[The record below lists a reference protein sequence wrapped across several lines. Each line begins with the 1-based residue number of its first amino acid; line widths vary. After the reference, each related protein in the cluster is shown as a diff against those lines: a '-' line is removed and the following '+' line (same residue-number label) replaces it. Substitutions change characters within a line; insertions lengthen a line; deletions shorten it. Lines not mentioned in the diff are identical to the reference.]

1 MMHAFLKG
9 GKLPTGKPAAN
20 GSQKQKDKKQREKP
34 VPWVEKVKSC
44 IPQFSKQKI
53 SIWFPR
59 FPCSIVQRK
68 LMTLWSS
75 RKFAQCLES
84 ACRAPTCPTCFCTV
98 PLVSLSCILINCI
111 LTPAFIGTGK
121 TSTILAAARQ
131 LFGEFF
137 KERVLELN
145 ASDDRG
151 IAVIRTKV
159 KNFAQLKA
167 SATRPD
173 GKPCPPFKIII
184 LDEADAM
191 THAAQAA
198 LRRTMEKETRTTRF
212 CLVCNYVS
220 RIIDPITSRCTKFRF
235 IPIGDEKIIE
245 RLKFIC
251 EEEKLK
257 IDEDALKSIVDI
269 SGGDMRKAI
278 TILQSC
284 YRLKSGTDSLLDDGL
299 ITLKDILEMSGFIPE
314 HHLTEFIGI
323 CKEGN
328 YSKLEK
334 FVREFMYEAYSIAQ
348 FFDQLNDIIV
358 ADDSITNEEKSSI
371 FDKLGESSFR
381 LLNGGSEYIQLMDFG
396 CATIVAFKSK
406 N

>member
-1 MMHAFLKG
+1 LLYG
-9 GKLPTGKPAAN
+9 PP
-20 GSQKQKDKKQREKP
+20 
-34 VPWVEKVKSC
+34 
-44 IPQFSKQKI
+44 
-53 SIWFPR
+53 
-59 FPCSIVQRK
+59 
-68 LMTLWSS
+68 
-75 RKFAQCLES
+75 
-84 ACRAPTCPTCFCTV
+84 
-98 PLVSLSCILINCI
+98 
-111 LTPAFIGTGK
+111 GTGK

-131 LFGEFF
+131 LFGDLF

-173 GKPCPPFKIII
+173 GKPCPPFKIVI

-235 IPIGDEKIIE
+235 VSLGEERIIE
-245 RLKFIC
+245 RLQFIS
-251 EEEKLK
+251 EEEKLS
-257 IDEDALKSIVDI
+257 IEDGALKSIVDI
-269 SGGDMRKAI
+269 SDGDLRRAI
-278 TILQSC
+278 TTLQSC
-284 YRLKSGTDSLLDDGL
+284 YRLKCAGGADNR
-299 ITLKDILEMSGFIPE
+299 ITLKDIVEMSGIIPE
-314 HHLTEFIGI
+314 HYMKDFIEI
-323 CKEGN
+323 VKARN
-328 YSKLEK
+328 YLKLET
-334 FVREFMYEAYSIAQ
+334 FVQDFMYEAYSTSQ
-348 FFDQLNDIIV
+348 FFDQLNDMLV
-358 ADDSITNEEKSSI
+358 SDSGITNDQKSAI

-396 CATIVAFKSK
+396 CSCILAFKDR

>member
-1 MMHAFLKG
+1 
-9 GKLPTGKPAAN
+9 
-20 GSQKQKDKKQREKP
+20 
-34 VPWVEKVKSC
+34 
-44 IPQFSKQKI
+44 
-53 SIWFPR
+53 
-59 FPCSIVQRK
+59 
-68 LMTLWSS
+68 MTSWNS
-75 RKFAQCLES
+75 RKCAQFCES
-84 ACRAPTCPTCFCTV
+84 VCRALTCPICFCTV
-98 PLVSLSCILINCI
+98 HLVSFAESLVKFYFTNPLV
-111 LTPAFIGTGK
+111 GTGK

-131 LFGEFF
+131 LFGDFF

-151 IAVIRTKV
+151 IAVVRTKV

-167 SATRPD
+167 SSTRPD

-235 IPIGDEKIIE
+235 IPLGEEKIIE

-257 IDEDALKSIVDI
+257 IENDALKSIVDI

-278 TILQSC
+278 TTLQSC
-284 YRLKSGTDSLLDDGL
+284 YRLKCGTDSLLQDDL
-299 ITLKDILEMSGFIPE
+299 ITLKDILEMSGIIPE
-314 HHLTEFIGI
+314 HYLLKFIDI
-323 CKEGN
+323 CKAKN
-328 YSKLEK
+328 YSNLEH
-334 FVREFMYEAYSIAQ
+334 FVRDFMYEAYSISQ
-348 FFDQLNDIIV
+348 FFDQINDLIV
-358 ADDSITNEEKSSI
+358 SDDSITNGQKSII
-371 FDKLGESSFR
+371 FDKLGEASFR
-381 LLNGGSEYIQLMDFG
+381 LLNGGSEYIQLMNFG
-396 CATIVAFKSK
+396 CATILAFKNK

>member
-1 MMHAFLKG
+1 MFL
-9 GKLPTGKPAAN
+9 P
-20 GSQKQKDKKQREKP
+20 
-34 VPWVEKVKSC
+34 
-44 IPQFSKQKI
+44 
-53 SIWFPR
+53 
-59 FPCSIVQRK
+59 
-68 LMTLWSS
+68 
-75 RKFAQCLES
+75 
-84 ACRAPTCPTCFCTV
+84 
-98 PLVSLSCILINCI
+98 
-111 LTPAFIGTGK
+111 GTGK

-131 LFGEFF
+131 LFGDFF

-151 IAVIRTKV
+151 ISVIRTKV

-167 SATRPD
+167 SSTRPD

-235 IPIGDEKIIE
+235 IPLGEEKIIE

-257 IDEDALKSIVDI
+257 IEEEALKSIVDI

-278 TILQSC
+278 TTLQSC
-284 YRLKSGTDSLLDDGL
+284 YRLKCGANSLLDDNL
-299 ITLKDILEMSGFIPE
+299 ITLKDILEMSGIIPE
-314 HHLTEFIGI
+314 KYLVNFVDI
-323 CKEGN
+323 CRSKD
-328 YSKLEK
+328 YTKLEN
-334 FVREFMYEAYSIAQ
+334 FVDDFLYEAYSVSQ
-348 FFDQLNDIIV
+348 FFDQLNDFII
-358 ADDSITNEEKSSI
+358 ADGSITNDEKSLI

-381 LLNGGSEYIQLMDFG
+381 LMNGGSEYVQMMDFG
-396 CATIVAFKSK
+396 CTTIKAFSSK

>member
-1 MMHAFLKG
+1 M
-9 GKLPTGKPAAN
+9 
-20 GSQKQKDKKQREKP
+20 
-34 VPWVEKVKSC
+34 
-44 IPQFSKQKI
+44 
-53 SIWFPR
+53 
-59 FPCSIVQRK
+59 
-68 LMTLWSS
+68 
-75 RKFAQCLES
+75 
-84 ACRAPTCPTCFCTV
+84 
-98 PLVSLSCILINCI
+98 
-111 LTPAFIGTGK
+111 
-121 TSTILAAARQ
+121 
-131 LFGEFF
+131 
-137 KERVLELN
+137 ELN

-167 SATRPD
+167 SSTRSD

-235 IPIGDEKIIE
+235 IPLGEEKIIE

-257 IDEDALKSIVDI
+257 IEDDALKSIVDI

-278 TILQSC
+278 TTLQSC
-284 YRLKSGTDSLLDDGL
+284 CRLKCGTDSALEDNL
-299 ITLKDILEMSGFIPE
+299 ITLKDILEMSGIIPE
-314 HHLTEFIGI
+314 HHLVKFIDI
-323 CKEGN
+323 CKSQQ
-328 YSKLEK
+328 YSKLED
-334 FVREFMYEAYSIAQ
+334 FVREFMYEAYSISQ
-348 FFDQLNDIIV
+348 FFDQLNDLV
-358 ADDSITNEEKSSI
+358 VVDDSITNDQKSI
-371 FDKLGESSFR
+371 MFDKLGESSFR
-381 LLNGGSEYIQLMDFG
+381 LMNGGSEYVQLMDFG
-396 CATIVAFKSK
+396 CASIIAFKNK